1 MPGVAR
7 LAAWQVWQRAT
18 GRPFTVRTAD
28 GLRLKCYPHSP
39 QASAVIYT
47 GMPEYRDVHF
57 VRDYLTAGDRFI
69 DVGAN
74 VGVFTLTVASVAGSV
89 AEAFEPSSTAFPRLV
104 ENIELN
110 LLGAPSACPS
120 CGGRTG
126 ARNGPPHHGAGCDEP
141 DRGRGSS

>member
-1 MPGVAR
+1 MRSTAVELVRLVWNHPENVNGGIPVRCRGVAR

-28 GLRLKCYPHSP
+28 GLRLKCYAHSP

-47 GMPEYRDVHF
+47 GMLEYRDVHF

-74 VGVFTLTVASVAGSV
+74 VGAFTLTVASVTSCV
-89 AEAFEPSSTAFPRLV
+89 VEAFEPSSTAFPRLV

-110 LLGAPSACPS
+110 LLGPECIPIV
-120 CGGRTG
+120 R
-126 ARNGPPHHGAGCDEP
+126 R
-141 DRGRGSS
+141 